1 MRCQEAPPALVYRP
15 RPSPAPRLE
24 RPGRGGSGARGPAA
38 ALPAARPY
46 LLPVVSGQLG
56 LGEEP
61 DGGLGRRPE
70 AQLPL
75 GRNRQRS
82 QQGSQQQP
90 RRAARHAAAGRPRR
104 DATGRDG
111 TGGGPG
117 PAPPPAAAGATLGPA
132 WPLRPGPPGPRR
144 GADSAPG
151 ASVAW
156 LNVST
161 WEEFKAN

>member
-75 GRNRQRS
+75 GRGRQRS
-82 QQGSQQQP
+82 QQGGQQQP

-104 DATGRDG
+104 DRRRPR
-111 TGGGPG
+111 PG
-117 PAPPPAAAGATLGPA
+117 PASSRRRGN
-132 WPLRPGPPGPRR
+132 PGPRL
-144 GADSAPG
+144 APSPAAG
-151 ASVAW
+151 SGFRTRRLGGLVKCQY
-156 LNVST
+156 VGRV
-161 WEEFKAN
+161 